1 MTLGTTAL
9 ERSQA
14 KARAGEASESAT
26 EGLELRR
33 DQIWTK
39 DASRSRREAP

>member
-1 MTLGTTAL
+1 MTLVTTAL

-26 EGLELRR
+26 EELKLRR
-33 DQIWTK
+33 DQIWMK
-39 DASRSRREAP
+39 DSSRSRREAP